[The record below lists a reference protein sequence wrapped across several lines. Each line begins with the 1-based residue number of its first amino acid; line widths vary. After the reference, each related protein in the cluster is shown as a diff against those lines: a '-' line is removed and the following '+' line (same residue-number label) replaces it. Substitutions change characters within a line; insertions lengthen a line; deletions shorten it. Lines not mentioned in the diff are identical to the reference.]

1 LAALNTL
8 YETMFTLCLT
18 LVRLAHRLFIFYALL
33 TIQSSFIPFTA
44 EIVYQSLR
52 ASSPPPKEGEDV
64 RSVHFLQFPTVRSEY
79 FDPVIERQVQR
90 LKAVIELGRIIR
102 DRKTLPIKVPLKE
115 LVLFHPDPEYLSDVK
130 SLESYVTAELNIVNV
145 RYTSDE
151 AEVGIKYKATADW
164 PTLGKK
170 LRKDIGK
177 VRSALPTLSSDSCKD
192 FVLNGKMDVN
202 GVELVQGDLVVTR
215 YVDEASAN
223 EYESAT
229 DNDVICL
236 LDIRRH
242 ADLESMALLRVL
254 TSRVNK
260 LRKEAGLKT
269 ADQVDIFYQYDDG
282 QEDSL
287 AGAITGNEDYLVEK
301 VGGVPMNQSQMPEGR
316 NVLQTETKKGGED
329 AGEQYVLSLVER
341 V

>member
-1 LAALNTL
+1 
-8 YETMFTLCLT
+8 M
-18 LVRLAHRLFIFYALL
+18 
-33 TIQSSFIPFTA
+33 
-44 EIVYQSLR
+44 VYQSLR
-52 ASSPPPKEGEDV
+52 ATSPKPKDGADV
-64 RSVHFLQFPTVRSEY
+64 RSVHFLSFPTMRSEY

-115 LVLFHPDPEYLSDVK
+115 LVLFHHDPEYLEDVK
-130 SLESYVTAELNIVNV
+130 SLESYVTAELNVVNV

-151 AEVGIKYKATADW
+151 AEVGIKYKASADW

-177 VRSALPTLSSDSCKD
+177 VRSALPNLGSEECKD
-192 FVLNGKMDVN
+192 FVTKGKMDVN
-202 GVELVQGDLVVTR
+202 GVELVAGDLIVTR
-215 YVDEASAN
+215 YVDEANAN

-229 DNDVICL
+229 DNDVIVL

-269 ADQVDIFYQYDDG
+269 ADQVDIFYEYDEG
-282 QEDSL
+282 QQDAL
-287 AGAITGNEDYLVEK
+287 ADAVSGHEEYLVEK
-301 VGGVPMNQSQMPEGR
+301 VGGVPMNISQLGEGKEI
-316 NVLQTETKKGGED
+316 LQKETRAKDAED
-329 AGEQYVLSLVER
+329 LGAGERFVLSLAKR
-341 V
+341 S

>member
-1 LAALNTL
+1 MDAD
-8 YETMFTLCLT
+8 
-18 LVRLAHRLFIFYALL
+18 
-33 TIQSSFIPFTA
+33 IQSSFTPYTS
-44 EIVYQSLR
+44 EMVYQSLLPT
-52 ASSPPPKEGEDV
+52 SPAPKNGEDV
-64 RSVHFLQFPTVRSEY
+64 RSVHFLSFPPMRSEY

-115 LVLFHPDPEYLSDVK
+115 LVLFHHDPEYLEDVK

-151 AEVGIKYKATADW
+151 AEVGIQYKAEADW

-170 LRKDIGK
+170 LRKDVGK
-177 VRSALPTLSSDSCKD
+177 VRSALPTLSSDACKD
-192 FVLNGKMDVN
+192 FIQKGKIDVN
-202 GVELVQGDLVVTR
+202 GVELVQGDLIVTR
-215 YVDEASAN
+215 FVDESSAG
-223 EYESAT
+223 EYEPAT
-229 DNDVICL
+229 DADVIVL

-269 ADQVDIFYQYDDG
+269 ADEVDIFYVYDEG
-282 QEDSL
+282 QEDVL
-287 AGAITGNEDYLVEK
+287 KNAIMGHEEYLVDK
-301 VGGVPMNQSQMPEGR
+301 VGGVPMGLSQLGEGKT
-316 NVLQTETKKGGED
+316 VLQTENRAKEAED
-329 AGEQYVLSLVER
+329 LGAGERFVLSLVTR
-341 V
+341 A

>member
-1 LAALNTL
+1 
-8 YETMFTLCLT
+8 M
-18 LVRLAHRLFIFYALL
+18 
-33 TIQSSFIPFTA
+33 
-44 EIVYQSLR
+44 
-52 ASSPPPKEGEDV
+52 
-64 RSVHFLQFPTVRSEY
+64 RSEY

-115 LVLFHPDPEYLSDVK
+115 LVLFHHDPEYLEDVK
-130 SLESYVTAELNIVNV
+130 SLESYVTAELNVVNV

-151 AEVGIKYKATADW
+151 AEVGIKYKASADW

-177 VRSALPTLSSDSCKD
+177 VRSALPNLGSEECKD
-192 FVLNGKMDVN
+192 FVTKGKMDVN
-202 GVELVQGDLVVTR
+202 GVELVAGDLIVTR
-215 YVDEASAN
+215 YVDEANAN

-229 DNDVICL
+229 DNDVIVL

-269 ADQVDIFYQYDDG
+269 ADQVDIFYEYDDG
-282 QEDSL
+282 QQDAL
-287 AGAITGNEDYLVEK
+287 AGAVSGHEEYLVEK
-301 VGGVPMNQSQMPEGR
+301 VGGVPMAISQLGEGKEI
-316 NVLQTETKKGGED
+316 LQKETRAKDAED
-329 AGEQYVLSLVER
+329 LGAGERFVLSLAKR
-341 V
+341 S

>member
-1 LAALNTL
+1 
-8 YETMFTLCLT
+8 MF
-18 LVRLAHRLFIFYALL
+18 H
-33 TIQSSFIPFTA
+33 
-44 EIVYQSLR
+44 
-52 ASSPPPKEGEDV
+52 
-64 RSVHFLQFPTVRSEY
+64 H
-79 FDPVIERQVQR
+79 
-90 LKAVIELGRIIR
+90 
-102 DRKTLPIKVPLKE
+102 
-115 LVLFHPDPEYLSDVK
+115 DPEYLSDVK

-151 AEVGIKYKATADW
+151 AEVGIKYRATADW

-177 VRSALPTLSSDSCKD
+177 VRSALPTLSSEACKG
-192 FVLNGKMDVN
+192 FVLEGKMDVN

-215 YVDEASAN
+215 YVDEASAD

-229 DNDVICL
+229 DNDVIVL

-269 ADQVDIFYQYDDG
+269 ADQVDIFYQYEEG
-282 QEDSL
+282 QED
-287 AGAITGNEDYLVEK
+287 AVARAVTGNEDFLVEK
-301 VGGVPMNQSQMPEGR
+301 VGGVPMNQGQMDSSR
-316 NVLQTETKKGGED
+316 NVLQKEERTKGSEE
-329 AGEQYVLSLVER
+329 AGEQFVLSLVER